1 MPQLEL
7 NTLIFVYLC
16 NPRKRLG
23 NQYMKYVT
31 WATRNI
37 RLQYYICIFSMVTF
51 QDCVLKHSDYCCV
64 ISFFVASPSAQ
75 LESSA
80 YNLGKLY
87 ISKSLFW
94 LHTQPWKD
102 CRGRSGL
109 RLVSVDQEPPHLD
122 VFRNGATT
130 VTFPP
135 CASSHSW
142 TRDKDRNMLP
152 GLRRQRTGLFLSRLF
167 IWKNTFHFI

>member
-1 MPQLEL
+1 MSLEPQG
-7 NTLIFVYLC
+7 TLGFNIIFV
-16 NPRKRLG
+16 
-23 NQYMKYVT
+23 
-31 WATRNI
+31 
-37 RLQYYICIFSMVTF
+37 FSVWWHFRIVCWNT
-51 QDCVLKHSDYCCV
+51 QTIAVL
-64 ISFFVASPSAQ
+64 FLFSAQ

-152 GLRRQRTGLFLSRLF
+152 GLRRQEQDCFSVSQQAFHMKEHFPFHLEIKDHESILKTKRILDFEFLWS
-167 IWKNTFHFI
+167 

>member
-1 MPQLEL
+1 MSLEPQV
-7 NTLIFVYLC
+7 TLGFNIIFV
-16 NPRKRLG
+16 
-23 NQYMKYVT
+23 
-31 WATRNI
+31 
-37 RLQYYICIFSMVTF
+37 FSVWWHFRIVCWNT
-51 QDCVLKHSDYCCV
+51 QTIAVLFL
-64 ISFFVASPSAQ
+64 FFVASPSAQ

-80 YNLGKLY
+80 YNLGKFY

-94 LHTQPWKD
+94 LHTQPWED

-152 GLRRQRTGLFLSRLF
+152 GLRRQRTGLFLSRRF